1 MFEFSRKV
9 TYIIFY
15 YQQFRN
21 EDGLMGQSCYHLSR
35 AANGGISVYL
45 SLVCCFTF
53 IFYIGLKL
61 IPLYSI
67 STHVAMHQRKL
78 SYMHKL
84 AKGTHKISAVQRHGH
99 DPHQEFC
106 SKYVVC
112 QPTSDTNMLSDYE
125 HMIQQY
131 LPQSSDDESHEYDA
145 DDVLPDSMTC

>member
-1 MFEFSRKV
+1 M
-9 TYIIFY
+9 
-15 YQQFRN
+15 
-21 EDGLMGQSCYHLSR
+21 
-35 AANGGISVYL
+35 
-45 SLVCCFTF
+45 
-53 IFYIGLKL
+53 
-61 IPLYSI
+61 YSI
-67 STHVAMHQRKL
+67 STHVAMHQRKI

-84 AKGTHKISAVQRHGH
+84 AEGKHKINAAHHHTHGS
-99 DPHQEFC
+99 HQEFR